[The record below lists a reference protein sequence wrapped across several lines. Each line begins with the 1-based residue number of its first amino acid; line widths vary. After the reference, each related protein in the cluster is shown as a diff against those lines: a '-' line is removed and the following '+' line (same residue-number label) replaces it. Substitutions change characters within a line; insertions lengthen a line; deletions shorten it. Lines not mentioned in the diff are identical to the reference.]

1 MLDTGAKYAWRVHAE
16 LAQRLSPRRF
26 WYGRSVKTQLLIAV
40 GAINLLAALIVG
52 AVAIPNA
59 RLATRVEVEASLEV
73 AQRFVDATTKDLAAQ
88 GQLDQLSER
97 LPLELKHL
105 RHVRIMLV
113 DSFGN
118 LTVVSPQ
125 PDQTN
130 GARASQWVPLWF
142 KGLVAPKIGARTT
155 KISSANSTVP
165 VIIVGEPAD
174 EIAEAWHEFSEL
186 ALVWIVL
193 NALVLIVLWATLG
206 RVLDPLISLAR
217 GLLNLE
223 DGDYTTRLKP
233 PRVKEIASITNRF
246 NTLAGSLDT
255 AREENSALYRQLITV
270 QEQERRE
277 IANELH
283 DEAGPCLFGITANAS
298 SVKTFADR
306 LADRRTP
313 EIEQRVV
320 EILSITERLKVMNR
334 TLLKQ
339 LWPGPLGHVK
349 LSQLLDELIVGL
361 QRRHPATRIN
371 VSIGKLADSYGE
383 AIDLTLYR
391 CVQGGIANAIDA
403 HKAGDVILDIGE
415 QRLPGS
421 GAGKKRAQPKL
432 CLTLRDDGSGFSV
445 SAPKSFTL
453 ATMTERVRS
462 LGGTCLIEAQASAG
476 ASIRIEIL
484 VPRKKGA
491 RARSLELVRNF
502 T

>member
-1 MLDTGAKYAWRVHAE
+1 MLDTGAKYARQVHAE

-40 GAINLLAALIVG
+40 GAINLLAAFIVG

-59 RLATRVEVEASLEV
+59 RLATHLEVEASLEI
-73 AQRFVDATTKDLAAQ
+73 AQRFVDAATKDLAAR
-88 GQLDQLSER
+88 GQLELLSEQ

-118 LTVVSPQ
+118 LAVVSPQ
-125 PDQTN
+125 PDED
-130 GARASQWVPLWF
+130 GARASQWVPRWF

-155 KISSANSTVP
+155 KVTSANSTVP

-174 EIAEAWHEFSEL
+174 EIAEAWDEFSEL

-270 QEQERRE
+270 QEQERLE

-313 EIEQRVV
+313 VIEQRVG

-339 LWPGPLGHVK
+339 LRPGPLGHVK

-371 VSIGKLADSYGE
+371 ASIGKLADSYGE

-403 HKAGDVILDIGE
+403 HKASDIILDIGE
-415 QRLPGS
+415 QRRPGS

-432 CLTLRDDGSGFSV
+432 CLTLRDDGSGFSLSV
-445 SAPKSFTL
+445 PKSFTL

-462 LGGTCLIEAQASAG
+462 FGGTCLIEATASAG
-476 ASIRIEIL
+476 ASIRIEIP
-484 VPRKKGA
+484 VPRKKLA
-491 RARSLELVRNF
+491 RARPLELVRNV

>member
-1 MLDTGAKYAWRVHAE
+1 MLDTGAKYARQVHAE

-118 LTVVSPQ
+118 LAVVSPQ
-125 PDQTN
+125 PDED
-130 GARASQWVPLWF
+130 GARASRWVPRWF

-155 KISSANSTVP
+155 KVTSANSTVP

-174 EIAEAWHEFSEL
+174 EIAEAWDEFSEL

-193 NALVLIVLWATLG
+193 NTLVLIVLWAILG

-223 DGDYTTRLKP
+223 DGDYTTRLKA

-270 QEQERRE
+270 QEQERLE

-298 SVKTFADR
+298 SIKTFADR

-313 EIEQRVV
+313 EIEQRVG

-339 LWPGPLGHVK
+339 LRPGPLGHVK

-361 QRRHPATRIN
+361 QRRYPATRIN
-371 VSIGKLADSYGE
+371 ASIGKLADSYGE

-403 HKAGDVILDIGE
+403 HKASDIILDIGE
-415 QRLPGS
+415 QRRPGS

-432 CLTLRDDGSGFSV
+432 CLTLRDDGSGFSLSV
-445 SAPKSFTL
+445 PKSFTL

-462 LGGTCLIEAQASAG
+462 LGGTCLIEATASAG
-476 ASIRIEIL
+476 ASIRIEIP
-484 VPRKKGA
+484 VPRKKVA
-491 RARSLELVRNF
+491 RARPLELVRNV